1 MSSESTS
8 KERTSSGWISI
19 ENFVSFL
26 GEWAWVILLIEGS
39 IFILWGIIG
48 LIWVSGA
55 GAVAQQAGA
64 AGLFAVDLAFYA
76 FWYTWYLI
84 GGIITIVLAIIFVKP
99 RFSDKWADRDYDYLL
114 NDVIQIGSIRI
125 PLMLIIGIIIS
136 IFLLIWGGLI
146 ILIPLLLLIFMGPKE
161 YEWKAY

>member
-8 KERTSSGWISI
+8 TERTSSGWISI

-26 GEWAWVILLIEGS
+26 GEWAWVILLVEGS

-48 LIWVSGA
+48 LITISAA
-55 GAVAQQAGA
+55 GAMAQQAGA
-64 AGLFAVDLAFYA
+64 AGYGAFNLAFYT
-76 FWYTWYLI
+76 FWYAWFII
-84 GGIITIVLAIIFVKP
+84 GGVLTIVLAIIFVKP
-99 RFSDKWADRDYDYLL
+99 RFSDKWAYRDYDSLL
-114 NDVIQIGSIRI
+114 NDVIEIGNIRI

-161 YEWKAY
+161 

>member
-19 ENFVSFL
+19 ENFVCFL
-26 GEWAWVILLIEGS
+26 GEWAWIILLIEGS

-48 LIWVSGA
+48 LIMISAA

-64 AGLFAVDLAFYA
+64 AGLVAIDLAFYT
-76 FWYTWYLI
+76 FWYAWFII
-84 GGIITIVLAIIFVKP
+84 GGVLTIVLAIIFVKP
-99 RFSDKWADRDYDYLL
+99 RFSDKWAYRDYDSLL
-114 NDVIQIGSIRI
+114 NDVIEIGNIRI

-161 YEWKAY
+161 YEWKAN